1 MNVGFVF
8 IFLFLKGMQI
18 SFGSIITFVLVTVYP
33 EAWEVF
39 ASLAV
44 LHFS

>member
-1 MNVGFVF
+1 MNLGFVF
-8 IFLFLKGMQI
+8 IFLFLQEMQI
-18 SFGSIITFVLVTVYP
+18 SFGSIITFVMVTVYP

-39 ASLAV
+39 PSSAV